1 MSNYILT
8 LEGIKKSF
16 SGVKVLDD
24 VDFRLRKGTVHALV
38 GGNGA
43 GKSTLMKILIGV
55 YSRDAGVIKINGI
68 ETDIEDYNISRKK
81 GISLIFQELSLVPDL
96 TVAENI
102 FLNREIKK
110 GFVRNKRKM
119 NKRAK
124 DILSDLGI
132 DIDVNK
138 KIRSLSVGCCQLVEI
153 AKALSVD
160 SSILVMDEPTA
171 SLTEKE
177 TDILFHIIER
187 LKQKGV
193 SIIYISHR
201 MSEIFKVSDEISV
214 LRDGKMVVTE
224 KTDNL
229 DMKKLIDYMIGTTV
243 EKAMEWEERTVPV
256 GEEII
261 LQADHLVLGNTLK
274 DISFSVK
281 KGEVLGF
288 AGLMGSGRTETVET
302 LFGLRKPSSGQIIF
316 EGKQIKY
323 QNNRQAIEDG
333 IALVSEDRRRQGLIV
348 EHTVKDNVVL
358 PSLSRLTSFGV
369 LIPQRLKDMANKAV
383 EELDI
388 KTDGINTRVSNL
400 SGGNQQKVVI
410 SKWLRRA
417 PKVLL
422 MDEPTAGVDVGAKA
436 EIVNIVRKLA
446 EQQKTVIFISSEIS
460 EMLAVCDRIIVL
472 RDGEITGEFNHDEIK
487 SEEALQ
493 HAIQN

>member
-1 MSNYILT
+1 
-8 LEGIKKSF
+8 
-16 SGVKVLDD
+16 
-24 VDFRLRKGTVHALV
+24 
-38 GGNGA
+38 
-43 GKSTLMKILIGV
+43 
-55 YSRDAGVIKINGI
+55 
-68 ETDIEDYNISRKK
+68 
-81 GISLIFQELSLVPDL
+81 
-96 TVAENI
+96 
-102 FLNREIKK
+102 
-110 GFVRNKRKM
+110 
-119 NKRAK
+119 
-124 DILSDLGI
+124 
-132 DIDVNK
+132 
-138 KIRSLSVGCCQLVEI
+138 
-153 AKALSVD
+153 
-160 SSILVMDEPTA
+160 
-171 SLTEKE
+171 
-177 TDILFHIIER
+177 
-187 LKQKGV
+187 
-193 SIIYISHR
+193 
-201 MSEIFKVSDEISV
+201 
-214 LRDGKMVVTE
+214 
-224 KTDNL
+224 
-229 DMKKLIDYMIGTTV
+229 
-243 EKAMEWEERTVPV
+243 
-256 GEEII
+256 
-261 LQADHLVLGNTLK
+261 
-274 DISFSVK
+274 
-281 KGEVLGF
+281 VLGF